1 MNSSNL
7 PKRFL
12 KIEEWSSHEEY
23 MNYFNFILPLSLKT
37 AGFKKILTKHLSPK
51 IRKFGFIGSGF
62 KFIKK
67 LDNGY
72 IHIFELSAT
81 KYGGGCE
88 IFVGVHLDF
97 LPASYWLKKNIN
109 KMKVHDCFLVKRIT
123 LPNENP
129 IFYYG
134 NSENE
139 AIETIKYIL
148 QAFNNQALNFLNN
161 FTNFPL
167 PFDKINLE
175 KIKNNSVDFLNEENI
190 MGGQHMLSIVRILQK
205 INQTDEAKKIVNYL
219 FENNK
224 KLKDNFVFK
233 PLFNRILNDN
243 IDFFYNE
250 NEIEELKSKI
260 EKTMANNV

>member
-1 MNSSNL
+1 M
-7 PKRFL
+7 
-12 KIEEWSSHEEY
+12 EEWNSHEEY
-23 MNYFNFILPLSLKT
+23 MNYFNFIRPFHLKT
-37 AGFKKILTKHLSPK
+37 SEFKKIITKNLSPK
-51 IRKFGFIGSGF
+51 IRKLGFSGSGF

-67 LDNGY
+67 IDNGY
-72 IHIFELSAT
+72 VHIFELTAT

-109 KMKVHDCFLVKRIT
+109 KMNIHDCFLVKRIT
-123 LPNENP
+123 LPNDNP

-134 NSENE
+134 NTENE
-139 AIETIKYIL
+139 AIETTEYIL
-148 QAFNNQALNFLNN
+148 QAFNNHGLTFLNN

-175 KIKNNSVDFLNEENI
+175 KIMNKSVDFLNQENI
-190 MGGQHMLSIVRILQK
+190 LDGQHELSIVRILQK

-224 KLKDNFVFK
+224 KLKDNFAFK
-233 PLFNRILNDN
+233 PLFDRILNDN

-250 NEIEELKSKI
+250 NEIEELTSKI
-260 EKTMANNV
+260 KKAIANIV